1 MPSIQVQ
8 VRNWDF
14 LPVLLSQKYI
24 AALTGMDVAKVT
36 YLCRNGQIPGA
47 RKIGRFWY
55 VEKTRLKEFFERSDP
70 DAKQ

>member
-1 MPSIQVQ
+1 MASINVQ
-8 VRNWDF
+8 IRNWDY
-14 LPVLLSQKYI
+14 LPVLLSQRYI

-70 DAKQ
+70 NAE